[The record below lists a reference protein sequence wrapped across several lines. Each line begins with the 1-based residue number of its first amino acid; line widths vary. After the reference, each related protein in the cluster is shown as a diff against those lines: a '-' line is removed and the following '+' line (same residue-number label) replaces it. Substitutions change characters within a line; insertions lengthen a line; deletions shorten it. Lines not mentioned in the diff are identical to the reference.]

1 MPSVAL
7 YILGFIILIAGMAMA
22 ANLLGV
28 PQIWIIVGSVVMA
41 GIVLLAVASSID
53 RRGPP

>member
-7 YILGFIILIAGMAMA
+7 YILGFIVLIAGMAMA

>member
-1 MPSVAL
+1 MPSIAL
-7 YILGFIILIAGMAMA
+7 YILGFIVLIAGVAMA

-28 PQIWIIVGSVVMA
+28 PQIWIVVGAIVMA
-41 GIVLLAVASSID
+41 GIVLLAVASSIE